1 MSDIE
6 NKVQKI
12 IEKSGHDFHSKVSN
26 ELRDSGWDVVD
37 SHYYNDPDS
46 GKSREIDIIA
56 QKDYKVPNGV
66 FNDGQEKITI
76 KLFIECKYINTPT
89 VFWFRPRDIDKA
101 IKLSKDNEILND
113 KGDNYVNDGTKHH
126 YVKSDQVAGQW
137 QSENSD
143 IFAEA
148 QHQVLKAMLFFEENS
163 NRNNYEIS
171 YPILVVND
179 LSLLFK
185 RDLPPKNHSD
195 INENFQIETNYS
207 YKNNKKE
214 NITKYFLIDVVTL
227 SMLENFIEDLE
238 SKDIHLLKDSLAYDL
253 RHQELEMEAR
263 YSDETSLDP
272 YE

>member
-12 IEKSGHDFHSKVSN
+12 IEKSGHDFHSKVSK
-26 ELRDSGWDVVD
+26 ELIDSGWDVID
-37 SHYYNDPDS
+37 NHYYNDPDS

-56 QKDYKVPNGV
+56 QKYYTVPNGV

-76 KLFIECKYINTPT
+76 KLFIECKYINSLT
-89 VFWFRPRDIDKA
+89 VFWFRQRDIDKA
-101 IKLSKDNEILND
+101 IELSKDNEILND
-113 KGDNYVNDGTKHH
+113 KADNYVNDGTKHH
-126 YVKSDQVAGQW
+126 YVRSDQVTGQW

-163 NRNNYEIS
+163 DRDIYEIS

-179 LSLLFK
+179 LSYLFK
-185 RDLPPKNHSD
+185 RDVSPKNHSE

-214 NITKYFLIDVVTL
+214 NITKYFLIDVVPL
-227 SMLENFIEDLE
+227 PMLEKFIEELE
-238 SKDIHLLKDSLAYDL
+238 LKDIRLLKDCLAYDL
-253 RHQELEMEAR
+253 RQQESEIGAR
-263 YSDETSLDP
+263 YSDETELDP
-272 YE
+272 YD